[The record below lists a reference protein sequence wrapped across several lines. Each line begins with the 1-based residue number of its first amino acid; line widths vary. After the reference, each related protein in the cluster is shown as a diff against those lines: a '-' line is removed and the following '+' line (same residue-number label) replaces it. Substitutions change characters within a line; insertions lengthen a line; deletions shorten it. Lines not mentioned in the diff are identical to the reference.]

1 MLRSLAAAA
10 LAAVAAADCW
20 DENKCIFHQYKGGT
34 NTILYSWDLRSLCNN
49 GNGYTFVNG
58 STTYRFEIC
67 GSIDPKVPNLPPF
80 VGNGTVQGQVVGS
93 AQTNTYCN
101 PEYNA
106 YPNAGNFL
114 QFFDPNPATTCF
126 YGPTSG
132 PAAIA
137 TPGGT
142 PVGGCP
148 FVGSV
153 GTMNLP
159 NYCCTGQCEVLA
171 SGAAAYNYRWID
183 PNDVKFGGIRWT
195 AYGNAADSSDEFTC
209 PIDPNTGYPRQRQIQ
224 VNMYCNK
231 NGKRTDALVVNSFY
245 DVLDCVYRISMTH
258 FAACGVE
265 GDPFE
270 YNQDPGVNFGFVILG
285 GVLTVVFYYLFGWL
299 DEKGYLEP
307 IKSRLPTFTIPF
319 TSIVFN
325 GKGGVYGGGGS
336 AAYKSVSSA
345 GAGGASATPMASSAY
360 GST

>member
-1 MLRSLAAAA
+1 MRS
-10 LAAVAAADCW
+10 
-20 DENKCIFHQYKGGT
+20 KCSRTRPRPSGPRPHRPRPAHPQTQDGT

-49 GNGYTFVNG
+49 GRGYTFNND
-58 STTYRFEIC
+58 STQYRFEIC
-67 GSIDPKVPNLPPF
+67 GSIDPIVPALPAC
-80 VGNGTVQGQVVGS
+80 VGDGTVSCNVAG

-114 QFFDPNPATTCF
+114 QFFDPTPQTSCT

-132 PAAIA
+132 TPA
-137 TPGGT
+137 PGSA
-142 PVGGCP
+142 GGCP
-148 FVGSV
+148 NVGST

-159 NYCCTGQCEVLA
+159 GYCCTGQCEVLA
-171 SGAAAYNYRWID
+171 SGNAAYNYRWIN

-195 AYGNAADSSDEFTC
+195 AYGNAADSADEFQC
-209 PIDPNTGYPRQRQIQ
+209 PIDPNTGYPRQRAIS

-231 NGKRTDALVVNSFY
+231 NGKRTDPLVVNSFY
-245 DVLDCVYRISMTH
+245 DIQDCQYRIAMTH

-285 GVLTVVFYYLFGWL
+285 SVLTVVFYYLFAWL
-299 DEKGYLEP
+299 DEKGYLDS

-319 TSIVFN
+319 TNIVFN
-325 GKGGVYGGGGS
+325 GKGGVYGGGGG
-336 AAYKSVSSA
+336 AYKSVSAPSSGSA
-345 GAGGASATPMASSAY
+345 AAPMASSAY